1 MANFAKEL
9 KDILN
14 LQRAPVGVKFLKAGE
29 EVDFTGTYDAATK
42 SRYCQ
47 ALMRAGQ
54 EEKVLITAENI
65 SCPASAA
72 GFGLK
77 PLPEM
82 LSSGKMLFN
91 MGLFDSPDAG
101 RNAME
106 GMTRLEQGKYAA
118 VLLSPLENIE
128 VEPDI
133 VVIEA
138 LPEQLMWLS
147 LASIYETGN
156 RLEFNTAVF
165 EATCV
170 DSTVIPFVTGKLN
183 SSLGCYG
190 CREATD
196 ALDEEN
202 LIGIPYKEMERIIP
216 NLQKLAAKPMKK
228 ARSKEA
234 LKSFSGCGSDS
245 E

>member
-1 MANFAKEL
+1 MMKETSDIL
-9 KDILN
+9 KSVLN
-14 LQRAPVGVKFLKAGE
+14 LQREPAGIKFLKAGE
-29 EVDFTGTYDAATK
+29 EATFTEAYDAGTK

-47 ALMRAGQ
+47 ALMRVGKG
-54 EEKVLITAENI
+54 ENVLLTAENI

-72 GFGLK
+72 AFGLK
-77 PLPEM
+77 PLPM
-82 LSSGKMLFN
+82 LSSGQMLFK
-91 MGLFDSPDAG
+91 MSLFESPDAA

-106 GMTRLEQGKYAA
+106 GMVRLEQGKYAA
-118 VLLSPLENIE
+118 VLCFLENIE
-128 VEPDI
+128 MEPDV
-133 VVIEA
+133 VVIEG

-147 LASIYETGN
+147 LASIYDTGK

-165 EATCV
+165 QATCV
-170 DSTVIPFVTGKLN
+170 DSTVIPVVTGKLN

-202 LIGIPYKEMERIIP
+202 LIGIPYGEMERITL

-228 ARSKEA
+228 VRSKDA